1 MIADR
6 PDDFVEPSSYIYSE
20 FTVIQLSFFRVSL
33 LVNIL
38 FMSAACLAAETASG
52 DFQLSKQNYAAWREH
67 ILPGKKDLG
76 WQQIPWLT
84 TFQDGILD
92 ANQRKL
98 PLLFWTMNGHPL
110 GCT

>member
-1 MIADR
+1 MILRFAVRVAFCAFFVIVCRHSVAVDATSHELKLT
-6 PDDFVEPSSYIYSE
+6 DEDF
-20 FTVIQLSFFRVSL
+20 
-33 LVNIL
+33 
-38 FMSAACLAAETASG
+38 
-52 DFQLSKQNYAAWREH
+52 AAWREH
-67 ILPGKKDLG
+67 ILPAKTDLG

-92 ANQRKL
+92 ADQRNM

>member
-1 MIADR
+1 MIRLSSVLLAIFAGVLLFLQPCRAD
-6 PDDFVEPSSYIYSE
+6 DATME
-20 FTVIQLSFFRVSL
+20 QL
-33 LVNIL
+33 
-38 FMSAACLAAETASG
+38 
-52 DFQLSKQNYAAWREH
+52 QLTKQNYATWRAH
-67 ILPGKKDLG
+67 ILPKEKDLG

-92 ANQRKL
+92 ADQREL